1 MPGAR
6 GLVREPCDPNN
17 LNSSDP
23 RVAVVIPCYN
33 EAAAIAQVVA
43 GFRQYLPE
51 AAIYVYDNNSR
62 DATIAA
68 ARQAGAI
75 VRSETMQGKGN
86 VVRRML
92 SDVEADIYVLT
103 DGDGTYD
110 PADAPKMV
118 RLVQEEQ
125 YAMVV
130 GRRISLDSGAYRR
143 GHVFGN
149 RLFTRAVEWLFGR
162 TFTDILS
169 GYRALSLPFV
179 RSFPAASAGFEI
191 ETELTIHALTLRLP
205 VREIETAY
213 SIRPE
218 GSESK
223 LNTYRD
229 GFRIIGMIIRL
240 FRSER
245 PQLFYSLIGFGLWL
259 LALVLAYP
267 LFVTFVQTGLVPR
280 LPTAVLATGIAIAG
294 LLSFSCGLILDT
306 VTRGRREAKLL
317 AYLAARKKVD

>member
-1 MPGAR
+1 
-6 GLVREPCDPNN
+6 
-17 LNSSDP
+17 
-23 RVAVVIPCYN
+23 
-33 EAAAIAQVVA
+33 
-43 GFRQYLPE
+43 
-51 AAIYVYDNNSR
+51 
-62 DATIAA
+62 
-68 ARQAGAI
+68 
-75 VRSETMQGKGN
+75 
-86 VVRRML
+86 
-92 SDVEADIYVLT
+92 
-103 DGDGTYD
+103 
-110 PADAPKMV
+110 
-118 RLVQEEQ
+118 LVQEEQ

-130 GRRISLDSGAYRR
+130 GRRVSLDSGAYRR

-213 SIRPE
+213 SIRPQ

-229 GFRIIGMIIRL
+229 GFRIVGMILRL

-317 AYLAARKKVD
+317 AYLAAKKKVG

>member
-1 MPGAR
+1 
-6 GLVREPCDPNN
+6 
-17 LNSSDP
+17 LNSSVP

-33 EAAAIAQVVA
+33 EAAAIADVIA
-43 GFRQYLPE
+43 GFRQHLPD
-51 AAIYVYDNNSR
+51 AVIYVYDNNSR
-62 DATIAA
+62 DETVDI

-92 SDVEADIYVLT
+92 SDVDADIYVMA

-110 PADAPKMV
+110 PADAPEMV
-118 RLVQEEQ
+118 RLVQEKQ
-125 YAMVV
+125 YAMIV
-130 GRRISLDSGAYRR
+130 GRRISKGAGAYRR

-149 RLFTRAVEWLFGR
+149 RLFTQAVEWLFGR

-169 GYRALSLPFV
+169 GYRALSHPFV
-179 RSFPAASAGFEI
+179 RSFPAASSGFEI
-191 ETELTIHALTLRLP
+191 ETELSVHALTLRLP
-205 VREIETAY
+205 VGEIETGY
-213 SIRPE
+213 SMRPD

-229 GFRIIGMIIRL
+229 GYRIVRMILRL

-245 PQLFYSLIGFGLWL
+245 PQLFYSLIGLGLWL
-259 LALVLAYP
+259 IALALAYP
-267 LFVTFVQTGLVPR
+267 LFITFVQTGLVPR

-317 AYLAARKKVD
+317 AYLAAKEGR

>member
-1 MPGAR
+1 M
-6 GLVREPCDPNN
+6 
-17 LNSSDP
+17 NSSVP

-33 EAAAIAQVVA
+33 EAAAIAQVVS
-43 GFRQYLPE
+43 GFRHYLPE
-51 AAIYVYDNNSR
+51 AVIYVYDNNSS
-62 DATIAA
+62 DETVHIA
-68 ARQAGAI
+68 RHAGAI

-92 SDVEADIYVLT
+92 SDVDADIYVMA

-110 PADAPKMV
+110 PADAPEMV
-118 RLVQEEQ
+118 RLVQEQQ
-125 YAMVV
+125 YAMIV
-130 GRRISLDSGAYRR
+130 GRRISQGAGTYRR

-149 RLFTRAVEWLFGR
+149 RLFTQAVEWLFGR

-169 GYRALSLPFV
+169 GYRALSHPFV
-179 RSFPAASAGFEI
+179 RSFPAASSGFEI
-191 ETELTIHALTLRLP
+191 ETELSVHALTLRLP
-205 VREIETAY
+205 VGEIETAY
-213 SIRPE
+213 SMRPE

-229 GFRIIGMIIRL
+229 GFRIVRMILRL

-245 PQLFYSLIGFGLWL
+245 PQLFYSLIGFWLWL
-259 LALVLAYP
+259 IALVLAYP
-267 LFVTFVQTGLVPR
+267 LFITFLQTGLVPR

-317 AYLAARKKVD
+317 AYLAAKEER

>member
-1 MPGAR
+1 
-6 GLVREPCDPNN
+6 VRQPCDANN
-17 LNSSDP
+17 LNSSTS
-23 RVAVVIPCYN
+23 RVAVVIPCFN
-33 EAAAIAQVVA
+33 EAAAIAHVIA
-43 GFRQYLPE
+43 GFRQHLP
-51 AAIYVYDNNSR
+51 AAVIYVYDNNSV
-62 DATIAA
+62 DGTIVA

-92 SDVEADIYVLT
+92 SDVEADIYVMA

-118 RLVQEEQ
+118 RMIQEEQ

-169 GYRALSLPFV
+169 GYRAVSLPFV

-213 SIRPE
+213 SLRTQ

-229 GFRIIGMIIRL
+229 GIRIVGMILRL

-245 PQLFYSLIGFGLWL
+245 PQLFYSLIGFSLWL
-259 LALVLAYP
+259 LALALAYP

-317 AYLAARKKVD
+317 AYLAAKNQSAVL

>member
-1 MPGAR
+1 
-6 GLVREPCDPNN
+6 VCEPCDASI
-17 LNSSDP
+17 LNSSTS
-23 RVAVVIPCYN
+23 RVAVVIPCFN
-33 EAAAIAQVVA
+33 EAAAIAHVIA
-43 GFRQYLPE
+43 GFRQHLP
-51 AAIYVYDNNSR
+51 AAVIYVYDNNSV
-62 DATIAA
+62 DGTILV

-92 SDVEADIYVLT
+92 SDIEADIYVMA

-118 RLVQEEQ
+118 RMIQEEQ

-169 GYRALSLPFV
+169 GYRAVSLPFV

-205 VREIETAY
+205 VKEIETAY
-213 SIRPE
+213 SLRTQ

-229 GFRIIGMIIRL
+229 GIRIVGMILRL

-259 LALVLAYP
+259 LALALAYP
-267 LFVTFVQTGLVPR
+267 LFITFVQTGLVPR

-317 AYLAARKKVD
+317 AYLAAKAWRD

>member
-1 MPGAR
+1 V
-6 GLVREPCDPNN
+6 VRELSPSN
-17 LNSSDP
+17 P
-23 RVAVVIPCYN
+23 RIAVVIPCCN
-33 EAAAIAQVVA
+33 EAAAIAQVVTS
-43 GFRQYLPE
+43 FRQHLP
-51 AAIYVYDNNSR
+51 AAVIYVYDNNSV
-62 DATIAA
+62 DDTMAA

-75 VRSETMQGKGN
+75 VRGETLQGKGN

-213 SIRPE
+213 SIRPH

-229 GFRIIGMIIRL
+229 GFRIVGMILRL

-317 AYLAARKKVD
+317 AYLAAKKKVD

>member
-1 MPGAR
+1 
-6 GLVREPCDPNN
+6 
-17 LNSSDP
+17 LNSAEP

-43 GFRQYLPE
+43 GFQQHLPG
-51 AAIYVYDNNSR
+51 AVIYVYDNNSR
-62 DATIAA
+62 DNTLAA
-68 ARQAGAI
+68 ARQAGAM
-75 VRSETMQGKGN
+75 VRTESMQGKGN

-92 SDVEADIYVLT
+92 SDVEADIYLVV

-110 PADAPKMV
+110 PADAPEMV
-118 RLVQEEQ
+118 RLVRDEQ
-125 YAMVV
+125 FAMIV
-130 GRRISLDSGAYRR
+130 GRRISKDAGAYRR

-149 RLFTRAVEWLFGR
+149 RLFTQAVDWLFGR

-169 GYRALSLPFV
+169 GYRALSRPFV
-179 RSFPAASAGFEI
+179 KSFPPASSGFEI
-191 ETELTIHALTLRLP
+191 ETELTVHALTLRLP

-213 SIRPE
+213 RMRPE

-229 GFRIIGMIIRL
+229 GFRIVGMILRL

-245 PQLFYSLIGFGLWL
+245 PQLFYSLIGFSLWL
-259 LALVLAYP
+259 IALLLAYP
-267 LFVTFVQTGLVPR
+267 LFVTFVETGLVPR
-280 LPTAVLATGIAIAG
+280 LPTAVLATGIAISG

-317 AYLAARKKVD
+317 AYLSAKHSTVA

>member
-1 MPGAR
+1 
-6 GLVREPCDPNN
+6 
-17 LNSSDP
+17 LNSEP

-33 EAAAIAQVVA
+33 EAAAIAQVIA
-43 GFRQYLPE
+43 DFRHRLPQ
-51 AAIYVYDNNSR
+51 AVIYVYDNNSR
-62 DATIAA
+62 DNTPAA

-75 VRSETMQGKGN
+75 VRTENMQGKGN

-92 SDVEADIYVLT
+92 SDVEADIYVMV

-110 PADAPKMV
+110 PADAPEMV
-118 RLVQEEQ
+118 RLLQDEH
-125 YAMVV
+125 YAMIV
-130 GRRISLDSGAYRR
+130 GRRISQEAGAYRR

-149 RLFTRAVEWLFGR
+149 HLFTQAVDWLFGR

-169 GYRALSLPFV
+169 GYRALSRPFV
-179 RSFPAASAGFEI
+179 KSFPSASSGFEI
-191 ETELTIHALTLRLP
+191 ETELTVHALTLRLP

-213 SIRPE
+213 RLRPE

-229 GFRIIGMIIRL
+229 GFRIVGMILRL

-245 PQLFYSLIGFGLWL
+245 PQLFYSLIGFVLWL
-259 LALVLAYP
+259 IALVLAYP
-267 LFVTFVQTGLVPR
+267 LFVTFVETGLVPR
-280 LPTAVLATGIAIAG
+280 LPTAVLATGIAISG

-317 AYLAARKKVD
+317 AYLAAKHDPENR

>member
-1 MPGAR
+1 M
-6 GLVREPCDPNN
+6 VRELSPSN
-17 LNSSDP
+17 P
-23 RVAVVIPCYN
+23 RVAVVIPCFN

-43 GFRQYLPE
+43 RFRQHLP
-51 AAIYVYDNNSR
+51 AAVIYVYDNNSV
-62 DATIAA
+62 DNTIAA

-75 VRSETMQGKGN
+75 VRGETMQGKGN

-213 SIRPE
+213 SIRPQ

-229 GFRIIGMIIRL
+229 GFRIVGMILRL

-306 VTRGRREAKLL
+306 VTRGRREGKLL
-317 AYLAARKKVD
+317 AYLAAKKKVD